1 MVKHLV
7 MDEGIIHW
15 YTVICCSFAIGCFFS
30 ATINLYVRHQLN
42 QQFTSMYSTIRRMD
56 VIRSLGIAI
65 ADLLG
70 RLTVGILYHF
80 YRLPPNSEFV
90 LLAADVSH
98 AAATSCWIWVV
109 NRRIKMAFALSDCT
123 LGVVLSTTLVA
134 ISQVMDA
141 KAPLWAALINIPSV
155 CAIWLAVWCVSL
167 HLGCGTYY
175 VEKEKEPDIESA
187 PTFSSKTLSDGIN
200 L

>member
-1 MVKHLV
+1 

-15 YTVICCSFAIGCFFS
+15 YTVISGSFAIGCFFS

-42 QQFTSMYSTIRRMD
+42 RQFTSMYSTVRRID

-70 RLTVGILYHF
+70 RLTVAILYHF
-80 YRLPPNSEFV
+80 YRLPTNCEFV

-109 NRRIKMAFALSDCT
+109 NRKIKMALALSDCAM
-123 LGVVLSTTLVA
+123 GVVLSTSLVA
-134 ISQVMDA
+134 FSQSMDA
-141 KAPLWAALINIPSV
+141 KAPLWSALINIPSV

-175 VEKEKEPDIESA
+175 VEKEKDPDIESA
-187 PTFSSKTLSDGIN
+187 PTYSSKTLPDGIS